1 MTAWSTTMEPE
12 PLPSGLCTMPPQA
25 PGCGLPEPVA
35 PPTELSFTEVNTTG
49 DTPVPGAD
57 NEPPPA
63 TRIDGWELSTFTTV
77 PAAMVNPPPL
87 RTRTWLF
94 PVPTTNTQ
102 SARLV
107 HVVDPDTSIA
117 QIRTPLTPLPD
128 AKSPAK
134 APASSTT
141 PHIASTA
148 GPRLCTNE
156 VLVTTAPVGAT
167 DTAVLA

>member
-63 TRIDGWELSTFTTV
+63 TRIEPLVDLTIA
-77 PAAMVNPPPL
+77 PAAKVSFTP
-87 RTRTWLF
+87 TGTSTWQ
-94 PVPTTNTQ
+94 PSKWTEV
-102 SARLV
+102 
-107 HVVDPDTSIA
+107 
-117 QIRTPLTPLPD
+117 
-128 AKSPAK
+128 
-134 APASSTT
+134 ASQVS
-141 PHIASTA
+141 
-148 GPRLCTNE
+148 
-156 VLVTTAPVGAT
+156 
-167 DTAVLA
+167 